1 MSTAVISIFSY
12 MYITKPWLISLLLII
27 IAFSSCSPD
36 EDPIIEPFK
45 YDSVYSGGSNFT
57 SFVSGENAFGA
68 QGSALTT
75 DESRF
80 FVSGNSLFRNNW
92 VIAPASVPSLDGIG
106 PLYNAISCGSC
117 HFKDGRAAPPIDDNI
132 LKPGLLFR
140 LSVPGTTIHGEPLP
154 HSIYGGQLQDNSNP
168 NIFSEAQVNLSYD
181 EILGLFSDGSEFVL
195 NDPVY
200 NFSNFGFGPFSQ
212 EMLFSPRIAPQIIGL
227 GLLEAISEDDILRN
241 EDPGDSNN
249 DGISGRANYVYDYS
263 LEQFVLGRFGW
274 KAGQPSLDQQNAAAF
289 NGDMGLTTD
298 LFPKDDLT
306 DYQTALYPD
315 LISGGEPEV
324 SEHQI
329 SRMGSYVKALA
340 VPARRNTDKDLYY
353 VGKDLFD
360 DLQCSSCHIPSF
372 NTSFGNEITSLD
384 GQEIYPYTDLLLH
397 DMGPGLADN
406 RPEFLADGSE
416 WRTPPLWGIGLI
428 PVVNGHS
435 QLLHDGRASS
445 VEEAILWHGGE
456 AEQSKNFYVDL
467 TEEER
472 EALIFFVNSL

>member
-1 MSTAVISIFSY
+1 MH
-12 MYITKPWLISLLLII
+12 ITKPWLISLLISLLF
-27 IAFSSCSPD
+27 AFSSCTPD
-36 EDPIIEPFK
+36 EDPVIDPFE
-45 YDSVYSGGSNFT
+45 YDSVYSGGANFT
-57 SFVSGENAFGA
+57 SFVAGENAFGA
-68 QGSALTT
+68 QGSALTS

-117 HFKDGRAAPPIDDNI
+117 HFKDGRAAPPFGANE

-140 LSVPGTTIHGEPLP
+140 LSVPGTTIHGEPQP

-168 NIFSEAQVNLSYD
+168 NVFSEAQINLEYE
-181 EILGLFSDGSEFVL
+181 EILGLFSDGKDYVL
-195 NDPVY
+195 QDPVY
-200 NFSNFGFGPFSQ
+200 NFTDLGFGAFPLDM
-212 EMLFSPRIAPQIIGL
+212 EFSPRIAPQIIGL
-227 GLLEAISEDDILRN
+227 GLLEAISEEDILRN
-241 EDPGDSNN
+241 ADPDDLDN
-249 DGISGRANYVYDYS
+249 DGISGRANYVYDFIG
-263 LEQFVLGRFGW
+263 QQVALGRFGW

-298 LFPKDDLT
+298 IFPKDDFSE
-306 DYQTALYPD
+306 YQTQLYPD
-315 LISGGEPEV
+315 LVDGGEPEV
-324 SEHQI
+324 TEHQI

-340 VPARRNTDKDLYY
+340 VPARRNVESDQYY
-353 VGKDLFD
+353 LGKDLFD
-360 DLQCSSCHIPSF
+360 ELTCSSCHVPSF
-372 NTSFGNEITSLD
+372 KTTYGNEITSLD
-384 GQEIYPYTDLLLH
+384 GQKIYPYTDLLLH

-406 RPEFLADGSE
+406 RPEFLANGSE

-445 VEEAILWHGGE
+445 VEEAILWHDGE
-456 AEQSKNFYVDL
+456 ARSSKLGYVDL